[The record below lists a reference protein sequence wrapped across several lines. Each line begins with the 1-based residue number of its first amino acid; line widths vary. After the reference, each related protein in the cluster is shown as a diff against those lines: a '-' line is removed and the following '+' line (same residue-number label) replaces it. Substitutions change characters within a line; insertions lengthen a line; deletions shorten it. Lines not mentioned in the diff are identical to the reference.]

1 MIEKIVSSGFCVS
14 PIIPNQPKIIPEG
27 KKFVNLNPQCGP
39 FPFGEIAVEHNLDE
53 NVAIFR
59 AEISNDFAKAQ
70 IIPRGRPH
78 FSLLHLALVDD
89 AIASASFSLVTD
101 QRYGAKYRYVELG
114 VMACFHQ
121 EAFLTG
127 SLRTKPRGTIF
138 VDTFR
143 IYWQCLPCKKRS
155 SLLQRGIFRISVIGV
170 ICNEEIPVVS
180 VEGEYFRRKGVV
192 NVH

>member
-14 PIIPNQPKIIPEG
+14 PVVPSQPEIISGGE
-27 KKFVNLNPQCGP
+27 KFVNLNPQCGP
-39 FPFGEIAVEHNLDE
+39 FPFGEIAVEQNLDE
-53 NVAIFR
+53 NIAIFR

-78 FSLLHLALVDD
+78 FSLLHVALIDD
-89 AIASASFSLVTD
+89 AIASAGFSLITD
-101 QRYGAKYRYVELG
+101 QQYGTKYRYVELG

-127 SLRTKPRGTIF
+127 SLQSKPRGTIF
-138 VDTFR
+138 VDAFR
-143 IYWQCLPCKKRS
+143 IYWQCLPCKKKS
-155 SLLQRGIFRISVIGV
+155 PLLQRGIFRVSVIGV
-170 ICNEEIPVVS
+170 VHDEEIPIIS

-192 NVH
+192 NIH